1 MTQGCE
7 HTSSG
12 YLSNILQKRKKEK
25 KEKKRSKNKK
35 KKKRIFPSCKA
46 LLLYQP
52 MRLFKRVRAQKKE
65 KNPTN
70 QVIDDLTD
78 GGLSIIL
85 IDQFI
90 IGWKRKCEA
99 Y

>member
-12 YLSNILQKRKKEK
+12 YLSMLEMAEKILQKRKKEK
-25 KEKKRSKNKK
+25 KEKKKQKQK
-35 KKKRIFPSCKA
+35 EKKRIFPSCKA

-52 MRLFKRVRAQKKE
+52 MWLFKRAHAQKKE

-85 IDQFI
+85 ID
-90 IGWKRKCEA
+90 
-99 Y
+99 